1 MGRTPNPKGAEHSL
15 PPLPRQEL
23 PLLPGQ
29 RLKPLLVDLV
39 EDPVHLASPG
49 PAHPALW
56 AELLLIT
63 LVTFGDP
70 DPECRSFSRTSST
83 GTAKI
88 RQ

>member
-1 MGRTPNPKGAEHSL
+1 MGRTPNPKGAQHSL
-15 PPLPRQEL
+15 PSLPRQEL

-39 EDPVHLASPG
+39 EDPVHLASLG

-56 AELLLIT
+56 AELLLIR

-70 DPECRSFSRTSST
+70 DPECWSFSRASST